1 MSAASPNPQPQE
13 AAALAGGASA
23 DTTTP
28 GVLHDARAAVDQAA
42 AGPAAAAPGVR
53 AEPQEATAGTTD
65 PPTASSPAS
74 ASSGVSSP
82 PRKGPISFLSG
93 ALTSGLLAWLC
104 LGLSQKVLAYYAYH
118 PPEYETR
125 VAQSI
130 ATALKTMIVGM
141 SFLATF
147 SFAFVGLG
155 LFLAFLRSLLPAR
168 PETPA

>member
-1 MSAASPNPQPQE
+1 MSAASPDPQPPE
-13 AAALAGGASA
+13 AALDGGATGDA
-23 DTTTP
+23 TGDTTDP
-28 GVLHDARAAVDQAA
+28 SFPADAIAAADGAAAVESSPVLPAIADPLAA
-42 AGPAAAAPGVR
+42 TGPAATG
-53 AEPQEATAGTTD
+53 
-65 PPTASSPAS
+65 S
-74 ASSGVSSP
+74 VS

-104 LGLSQKVLAYYAYH
+104 LGLSQKVLGYYALH
-118 PPEYETR
+118 PPHYEAQ

-155 LFLAFLRSLLPAR
+155 LFLVFLRSLLPAR

>member
-1 MSAASPNPQPQE
+1 MSAASPDPQPP
-13 AAALAGGASA
+13 AAAFDGGAIADVTAPGFPAAEIAPA
-23 DTTTP
+23 DT
-28 GVLHDARAAVDQAA
+28 AAAMQSSAVPPAIADPLAA
-42 AGPAAAAPGVR
+42 AGPVAAG
-53 AEPQEATAGTTD
+53 
-65 PPTASSPAS
+65 S
-74 ASSGVSSP
+74 VS

-104 LGLSQKVLAYYAYH
+104 LGLSQKVLGYYALH
-118 PPEYETR
+118 PPHYEAP

-155 LFLAFLRSLLPAR
+155 LFLVFLRSLLPSR
-168 PETPA
+168 PQPPA

>member
-1 MSAASPNPQPQE
+1 MSAASPDPQPPE
-13 AAALAGGASA
+13 AALDGGATENAIAPGFPA
-23 DTTTP
+23 DEIAAAD
-28 GVLHDARAAVDQAA
+28 GAAAVESSPVFPAIADQLAA
-42 AGPAAAAPGVR
+42 AGPAAAG
-53 AEPQEATAGTTD
+53 
-65 PPTASSPAS
+65 S
-74 ASSGVSSP
+74 VS

-104 LGLSQKVLAYYAYH
+104 LGLSQKVLAYYALH
-118 PPEYETR
+118 PPHYEAQ

-155 LFLAFLRSLLPAR
+155 LLLVFLRSLLPAR

>member
-1 MSAASPNPQPQE
+1 MSAVSPDPQHP
-13 AAALAGGASA
+13 
-23 DTTTP
+23 D
-28 GVLHDARAAVDQAA
+28 AAVDGVTRGDAT
-42 AGPAAAAPGVR
+42 APGSL
-53 AEPQEATAGTTD
+53 AD
-65 PPTASSPAS
+65 ASPDTG
-74 ASSGVSSP
+74 SGR
-82 PRKGPISFLSG
+82 PRKGPLSFLSG

-104 LGLSQKVLAYYAYH
+104 LGLSQKVLGYYALH
-118 PPEYETR
+118 PPHYEAR

-155 LFLAFLRSLLPAR
+155 LLLVFLRSLLPAR

>member
-1 MSAASPNPQPQE
+1 MSAASPDPQPPE
-13 AAALAGGASA
+13 AALDGVGTEDAIAPGFPADEIAAADGA
-23 DTTTP
+23 
-28 GVLHDARAAVDQAA
+28 AAVESSPVFPAIADQLAA
-42 AGPAAAAPGVR
+42 AGPAAAGSR
-53 AEPQEATAGTTD
+53 
-65 PPTASSPAS
+65 S
-74 ASSGVSSP
+74 

-104 LGLSQKVLAYYAYH
+104 LGLSQKVLTYYALH
-118 PPEYETR
+118 PPHYEAQ

-155 LFLAFLRSLLPAR
+155 LLLVFLRSLLPTR

>member
-1 MSAASPNPQPQE
+1 VNGAHPTDAGTSSQQGGEQGEPAAE
-13 AAALAGGASA
+13 
-23 DTTTP
+23 
-28 GVLHDARAAVDQAA
+28 VV
-42 AGPAAAAPGVR
+42 PAAAADQAQSASMLDGR
-53 AEPQEATAGTTD
+53 AEAAV
-65 PPTASSPAS
+65 AS
-74 ASSGVSSP
+74 ASAAMPQP
-82 PRKGPISFLSG
+82 PRKGPLSFLSG

-104 LGLSQKVLAYYAYH
+104 LGLSQKVVGYYALH
-118 PPEYETR
+118 PPHYEAR

-155 LFLAFLRSLLPAR
+155 LVLVFLRSLLPAR

>member
-1 MSAASPNPQPQE
+1 MSAASPNSQPQE
-13 AAALAGGASA
+13 AALDGGAIEDAIAPDFPA
-23 DTTTP
+23 DEI
-28 GVLHDARAAVDQAA
+28 AAADGAAALESSPVFPAIADPLAA
-42 AGPAAAAPGVR
+42 AGPA
-53 AEPQEATAGTTD
+53 T
-65 PPTASSPAS
+65 
-74 ASSGVSSP
+74 SGSVS

-104 LGLSQKVLAYYAYH
+104 LGLSQKVLGYYALH
-118 PPEYETR
+118 PPHYEAQ

-155 LFLAFLRSLLPAR
+155 LFLVFLRSLLPAR